1 MSDRVKGACLTMG
14 GAACWGVSGCMG
26 QDLFTREGMD
36 STWLVPIR
44 LFLAGLILSAFFFVK
59 DRKMLFDPWNFK
71 KNPRNVVDLLIY
83 GLAGVSCCQFTYF
96 LTIQLS
102 SAGMGTILQD
112 LSPVII
118 LLVVC
123 IQQRRGPRVFEI
135 FSILL
140 ALVGVFLITT
150 HGSLTDLAISPA
162 ALASGVVSACCVAIQ
177 EIAGAVPNPDAAGL
191 GVLDGRHDVCPD
203 LPPLDD
209 ELCADADGRVRYF
222 HGRGAGQCA
231 GVQPVYVGCAAHRPA
246 EVQPVQL
253 CGAGH
258 GGYYQHLGVGLAVYA
273 VGCPGL
279 WLHLFDA
286 GAVESAGE
294 NKSVIDSRGC
304 PQWAAFFAAMW
315 GPDMSG
321 FQLSH
326 KCAFAFMPRAGYARP
341 LQCYNKINLS

>member
-162 ALASGVVSACCVAIQ
+162 ALASGVVSACCVAIYTMWPKKLQ
-177 EIAGAVPNPDAAGL
+177 EQYPTPMLQGWAFLMGGTMFALIFRPWTMNYVPTPMGVFGIFTVVVL
-191 GVLDGRHDVCPD
+191 GNVL
-203 LPPLDD
+203 
-209 ELCADADGRVRYF
+209 
-222 HGRGAGQCA
+222 
-231 GVQPVYVGCAAHRPA
+231 
-246 EVQPVQL
+246 
-253 CGAGH
+253 
-258 GGYYQHLGVGLAVYA
+258 
-273 VGCPGL
+273 
-279 WLHLFDA
+279 
-286 GAVESAGE
+286 
-294 NKSVIDSRGC
+294 
-304 PQWAAFFAAMW
+304 AFSLY
-315 GPDMSG
+315 MSG
-321 FQLSH
+321 VPLIGPQKSSLYSFAEPVTAAIISTLVLGSPFTLWDALGFGCIFLMLVLLSLPA
-326 KCAFAFMPRAGYARP
+326 KTKA
-341 LQCYNKINLS
+341 